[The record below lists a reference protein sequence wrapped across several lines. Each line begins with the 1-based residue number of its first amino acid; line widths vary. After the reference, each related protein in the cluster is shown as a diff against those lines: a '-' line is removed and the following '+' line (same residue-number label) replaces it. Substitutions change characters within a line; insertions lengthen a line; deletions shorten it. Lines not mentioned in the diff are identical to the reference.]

1 VKVSG
6 RNNRRERRENGKE
19 EREMENAGEEKTH
32 RDEAEIRNASWWSG
46 EIFVINWSWVC
57 RHVLH
62 MYRELKGKKN
72 RIMRKRFRMRDERW

>member
-46 EIFVINWSWVC
+46 EIFVINWS
-57 RHVLH
+57 
-62 MYRELKGKKN
+62 
-72 RIMRKRFRMRDERW
+72 